1 MKLVLCILVLYNI
14 KSVLSWD
21 SAQLEVFDVVEEVK
35 VNFYEFLS
43 IPQDADLPA
52 IKKTF
57 RRLSLELHPD
67 KNPSENADEEFRNLV
82 AIYDVL
88 KDTTK
93 RKYYNEV
100 LINGLPNWRSAV
112 YYYRHVRRI
121 GLLELCLLLLI
132 IISIGQYLVGWAT
145 YFEKKYT
152 LDQVKGRKL
161 KKIAS
166 TIEIPKP
173 SLLDTLPI
181 QIPKLL
187 WLLVI
192 TLPTLFN
199 TLKEKTKEKF
209 EKYETESEEE
219 EINSDT
225 KTIRKRKPGFIVPEG
240 PTFETANDSNKPI
253 DDQEEIKT
261 YYPQSS
267 KEFWTND
274 NLGELIQLIN
284 RFPGGIPGRWELI
297 AENIGRPVTEVT
309 NMASKLKA
317 NGYRLH
323 QTPNAQNNTKKKIKT
338 EKIENLVNNVQNQN
352 QSFWT
357 QDQQKAMEN
366 ALLVFPKGHSDRWD
380 HIAEQVPGKS
390 KEQCM
395 LRYKHLVELV
405 KKQKETKE

>member
-1 MKLVLCILVLYNI
+1 M
-14 KSVLSWD
+14 
-21 SAQLEVFDVVEEVK
+21 
-35 VNFYEFLS
+35 
-43 IPQDADLPA
+43 
-52 IKKTF
+52 
-57 RRLSLELHPD
+57 
-67 KNPSENADEEFRNLV
+67 
-82 AIYDVL
+82 
-88 KDTTK
+88 
-93 RKYYNEV
+93 
-100 LINGLPNWRSAV
+100 
-112 YYYRHVRRI
+112 
-121 GLLELCLLLLI
+121 
-132 IISIGQYLVGWAT
+132 
-145 YFEKKYT
+145 
-152 LDQVKGRKL
+152 
-161 KKIAS
+161 
-166 TIEIPKP
+166 
-173 SLLDTLPI
+173 
-181 QIPKLL
+181 L

-390 KEQCM
+390 KV
-395 LRYKHLVELV
+395 RF
-405 KKQKETKE
+405 